1 MVSINLIKA
10 PIKAAIKNIIPSK
23 LRYIPKSCGKDC
35 FIKSKNIA
43 KDIMQEFHP
52 EKGAQIPLTENK
64 LLQIAGNV
72 TSNIEEQKLLLNM
85 LKNESVVVTE
95 SVEKGVMKKQFNS
108 FLKKHPE
115 TDLNKVFIYSPMP
128 KGQAKSYTRSGKIFS
143 EANNI
148 PESNIKIDFNEIP
161 KDATVFMA
169 DDCSITGASMV
180 FDLLEHLPKD
190 FEGKIIL
197 APTVKGTGHN
207 LKGDTMADGVLNL
220 LTNINSKSTN
230 RKEIVEEL
238 TNLISDNKK
247 TNIEALN
254 NILSG
259 ENYKNC
265 SIEIADGSL
274 SARNFR
280 ETETFKGLE
289 KNEKRLVDALFSMSG
304 LNNGYHSSGVMV
316 LLPNK
321 TPNNNV
327 GIMDLIGEAM
337 QLKVKPNGLL
347 TYSENLALKNQN
359 KKCAIGLLPASNN
372 KGNFKEII
380 YEIPNTGKS
389 ARIPFDSKKDN
400 ILEVK
405 VKLPTGEIKTIE
417 YKPQLEEKDKISQGR
432 LFGFNIGESISKLF
446 TALKGHY
453 QPKSVHTTK
462 GFYVDVLAI
471 PNNAEIISIGNQKL
485 NNIA

>member
-1 MVSINLIKA
+1 MVSISLIKA
-10 PIKAAIKNIIPSK
+10 PFKTAMKHITPQE

-35 FIKSKNIA
+35 FVKSKNIA
-43 KDIMQEFHP
+43 KEIIQEFHP
-52 EKGAQIPLTENK
+52 EKGAQIPLKENK
-64 LLQIAGNV
+64 LIQIVGNI
-72 TSNIEEQKLLLNM
+72 TSDIQEQKLLLKM
-85 LKNESVVVTE
+85 IKNESVVVTE
-95 SVEKGVMKKQFNS
+95 AVEKGVMKKQFNS
-108 FLKKHPE
+108 FIKKHPE
-115 TDLNKVFIYSPMP
+115 TDLNKVFVYSPMP
-128 KGQAKSYTRSGKIFS
+128 KGQAKSYTRSGNIFA
-143 EANNI
+143 ETNNI
-148 PESNIKIDFNEIP
+148 PKSNIKIDFNEIP
-161 KDATVFMA
+161 KDATVFMP

-197 APTVKGTGHN
+197 APTVKGTGQN
-207 LKGDTMADGVLNL
+207 LKGDAMADGVLKL
-220 LTNINSKSTN
+220 LTNINSKNTN
-230 RKEIVEEL
+230 RTEVVEEL

-247 TNIEALN
+247 TNLEALN
-254 NILSG
+254 NILSD
-259 ENYKNC
+259 ENYKKC
-265 SIEIADGSL
+265 SIEIAEGSL
-274 SARNFR
+274 SAKNFR
-280 ETETFKGLE
+280 NTETFKNLE

-327 GIMDLIGEAM
+327 GIMDLVGEAM

-380 YEIPNTGKS
+380 YEIPSTGKS
-389 ARIPFDSKKDN
+389 ERIPFDSKKDN
-400 ILEVK
+400 MLEVK

-417 YKPQLEEKDKISQGR
+417 YKPQLEEKDKISEGR

-471 PNNAEIISIGNQKL
+471 PENAEIISIGTQTL